1 MLLKKQLTNSFSK
14 MNNQDVQFCIECI
27 SNDVT
32 LMLMKEYGWDIRE
45 AMDKFLLSDTYKKLE
60 NPDTGLY
67 FQSPAYV
74 YEMLTEEFTRKAL
87 QS

>member
-1 MLLKKQLTNSFSK
+1 
-14 MNNQDVQFCIECI
+14 MNNQDIQFCIESI
-27 SNDVT
+27 SNEVT

-45 AMDKFLLSDTYKKLE
+45 AMDKFLLSDTYRKLE
-60 NPDTGLY
+60 NPKTGLY

-74 YEMLTEEFTRKAL
+74 YEMLTEEFSKNKPIPG